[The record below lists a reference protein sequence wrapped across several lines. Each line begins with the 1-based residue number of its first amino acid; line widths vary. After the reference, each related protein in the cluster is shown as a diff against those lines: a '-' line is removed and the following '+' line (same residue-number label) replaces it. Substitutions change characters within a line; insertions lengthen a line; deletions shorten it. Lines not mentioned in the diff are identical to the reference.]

1 MCSVCYMALTV
12 FTISSL
18 QDLILQRRYL
28 MLFVCVCGLVCIIFV
43 KADFL
48 MTPINVKIFWL
59 HLDFTTVLFFFN
71 NFN

>member
-28 MLFVCVCGLVCIIFV
+28 IFVCVCGLVCIIFV
-43 KADFL
+43 RADFL
-48 MTPINVKIFWL
+48 MTPIVKIFWL
-59 HLDFTTVLFFFN
+59 HLDFTTVFFFFN
-71 NFN
+71 NLN